1 MELVQKFSERLGCI
15 LRSAIGME
23 HQSLRSPPL
32 FIGFPKGIHDQSG
45 IRLVR
50 ELPRDNLAGEQV
62 DDDAEIAP
70 FSARFDIGKIADPD
84 QIRGVLRKP
93 LLQMIAAGI
102 VLRAGRMGRAMLWP
116 VC

>member
-15 LRSAIGME
+15 LRSAIEME
-23 HQSLRSPPL
+23 HQSLRPSPL

-45 IRLVR
+45 VRLVR
-50 ELPRDNLAGEQV
+50 ELPRDNLAGERV
-62 DDDAEIAP
+62 DDDAEIIP
-70 FSARFDIGKIADPD
+70 FSACFDISKVTDPD

-102 VLRAGRMGRAMLWP
+102 VFRVGRMGRACAGP
-116 VC
+116 V

>member
-1 MELVQKFSERLGCI
+1 MELVKKFSERLGCI

-62 DDDAEIAP
+62 AQPGRRGWNEADVRIRTPLRTKAGK
-70 FSARFDIGKIADPD
+70 SAAAALRSRGGFFRPEAAVPAADFP
-84 QIRGVLRKP
+84 
-93 LLQMIAAGI
+93 
-102 VLRAGRMGRAMLWP
+102 
-116 VC
+116 